1 MVTYKFDEG
10 GIHKVRVSVALRL
23 SSDDALPRVNVTV
36 KPYIDTECKPA
47 PYQTKF
53 GELNLHEMA
62 NNWKFVEVEY
72 TVGPLPR
79 LGCQLAKYVEI
90 SFFAPENSD
99 LQIMAIKLIGDGSI
113 GQLRELEN
121 PGDDPD
127 KESGILQDNLIVW
140 VLIGVGV
147 LLLLILVILVWC
159 CCLGTVAS
167 LCCSCCGSK
176 DGVRHWASNSLG
188 LQYNVLY
195 CLPMLVKALPLEAAG
210 RQLVVSLVHSDKH
223 SC

>member
-1 MVTYKFDEG
+1 MNCRDSGNPGVVTYKFDEG

-36 KPYIDTECKPA
+36 KPFIDTECKPA

-79 LGCQLAKYVEI
+79 LRCQLAKYVEI

-113 GQLRELEN
+113 MQLRELEN

-127 KESGILQDNLIVW
+127 QESGILQDNLIVW

-147 LLLLILVILVWC
+147 LLLLILVVLVWC

-176 DGVRHWASNSLG
+176 DGVRH
-188 LQYNVLY
+188 
-195 CLPMLVKALPLEAAG
+195 
-210 RQLVVSLVHSDKH
+210 
-223 SC
+223 